1 VVVTY
6 LQERELRLPLFLLF
20 FKRIIYNQ
28 MSTTPVAYNPSQ
40 SPIFGSEQIIDL
52 AVGTTEQD
60 YSQELGGVRWWM
72 SPDQSDGYVIAEKVP
87 FGDQPTAPGIN
98 PPGSTVAFWKTDA
111 KTSSD
116 FLALAQFISRRA
128 GTPPSFSTADDA
140 KTWLNANG
148 YWTSYAGATGGGYE
162 LVILPYNPPAAG
174 DVIFPNFQ
182 ATPTPTQGN
191 TNPNIFA
198 TGGVYWNAVDINSV
212 DQSSYYNG
220 LIGNSATIT
229 AILFDGPPGL
239 EAFNYNPQV
248 RPGQLTLTQAS
259 PSNFTVGQTVYIS
272 FTFT

>member
-1 VVVTY
+1 
-6 LQERELRLPLFLLF
+6 
-20 FKRIIYNQ
+20 

-87 FGDQPTAPGIN
+87 FGDQPTAPGII

-148 YWTSYAGATGGGYE
+148 YWTSYAGATGDFSVTITQVGNDVVWSGSGSFNLTELTSAGANNIVGGFQASQAIWAIGPSVAVDTYSGTIAFP
-162 LVILPYNPPAAG
+162 LTFGSGGVGVTSNTGSTFGILPGGSGRLLYVPSGYVSNTTISGTSTYANNTIAG
-174 DVIFPNFQ
+174 MGL
-182 ATPTPTQGN
+182 TPGTYTWSWGSGGN
-191 TNPNIFA
+191 ASTL
-198 TGGVYWNAVDINSV
+198 VM
-212 DQSSYYNG
+212 
-220 LIGNSATIT
+220 TI
-229 AILFDGPPGL
+229 
-239 EAFNYNPQV
+239 
-248 RPGQLTLTQAS
+248 S
-259 PSNFTVGQTVYIS
+259 
-272 FTFT
+272 